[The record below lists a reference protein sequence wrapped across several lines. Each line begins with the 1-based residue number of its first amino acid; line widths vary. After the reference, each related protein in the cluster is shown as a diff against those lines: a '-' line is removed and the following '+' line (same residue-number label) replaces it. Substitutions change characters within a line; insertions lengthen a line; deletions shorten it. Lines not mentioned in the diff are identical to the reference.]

1 MAISTIAGNGYIQ
14 VTGFDG
20 TDWSYATALATTIP
34 FRVDGVK
41 LISSAANE
49 KVIVKADLGK
59 TTNPIVGC
67 CFAAADAE
75 PRVDANF
82 GQPFLPIID
91 GTLSLLTTTSVVMIY
106 GLAK

>member
-1 MAISTIAGNGYIQ
+1 MAITTIVGNGYIQ

-20 TDWSYATALATTIP
+20 TDWSYATALSTLIP

-41 LISSAANE
+41 LIPSAANE
-49 KVIVKADLGK
+49 KVIVKADVGY
-59 TTNPIVGC
+59 TTNPIVSACLSLDG
-67 CFAAADAE
+67 E

-82 GQPFLPIID
+82 GQPFLPVID
-91 GTLSLLTTTSVVMIY
+91 GTLSVLTTTSVVVLY